1 MFRTVIVNTGERI
14 QVRNNWLVVLAKD
27 EEQRIP
33 IEDIYCLVLD
43 NQQTIVTVP
52 AITALTN
59 AGIHMLIC
67 DDKHMPT
74 SAVYAH
80 NTHYRPLNV
89 LKKQIAMVPEF
100 KDTLW
105 KEVVRAKLY
114 NQARVLEFSCLPFE
128 KSIRLYQLM
137 DEVEVGDI
145 GNREGIAAKWYFRAL
160 FGSSFLR
167 FNDDGINKA
176 LNYGYSIIRSAVAK
190 TLTAYGYN
198 SVLGIHHINES
209 NPFNLADD
217 LMEPLRPLV
226 DIWVDQNHEEL
237 LIDLTK
243 QQRKELINLVNHT
256 MLCDGKKMRVRN
268 AIDKYISSFTSAI
281 ETGNA
286 GKIHFPILVRNNKL
300 MDDTDG

>member
-1 MFRTVIVNTGERI
+1 
-14 QVRNNWLVVLAKD
+14 
-27 EEQRIP
+27 
-33 IEDIYCLVLD
+33 
-43 NQQTIVTVP
+43 
-52 AITALTN
+52 
-59 AGIHMLIC
+59 
-67 DDKHMPT
+67 
-74 SAVYAH
+74 
-80 NTHYRPLNV
+80 
-89 LKKQIAMVPEF
+89 
-100 KDTLW
+100 
-105 KEVVRAKLY
+105 
-114 NQARVLEFSCLPFE
+114 
-128 KSIRLYQLM
+128 M
-137 DEVEVGDI
+137 DEVEDGDI
-145 GNREGIAAKWYFRAL
+145 GNREGIGAKWYFRSL

-167 FNDDGINKA
+167 YSDDGINKA
-176 LNYGYSIIRSAVAK
+176 LNYGYSIIRSAVTK

-281 ETGNA
+281 EAGNV

>member
-1 MFRTVIVNTGERI
+1 M
-14 QVRNNWLVVLAKD
+14 VLAKD

-89 LKKQIAMVPEF
+89 LKKQIGMDPKF
-100 KDTLW
+100 KDALW

-114 NQARVLEFSCLPFE
+114 NQARVLELSSLPFE
-128 KSIRLYQLM
+128 KFIRLYQLM
-137 DEVEVGDI
+137 DEVEDGDI
-145 GNREGIAAKWYFRAL
+145 GNREGIGAKWYFRSL

-167 FNDDGINKA
+167 YSDDGINKA
-176 LNYGYSIIRSAVAK
+176 LNYGYSIIRSAVTK

-281 ETGNA
+281 EAGNV